1 MLECLCSLGRWS
13 DNAMSYQLSVRAIK
27 FQRVAF
33 ESFPCFKKKWAHL
46 ENLTNL
52 RSQASLRKPCGS
64 LITSESLNR
73 VQPKNKNFNNAFLI
87 LDGIAAQPEG
97 TFFKLLA
104 RIIVDAKYFFNRKV
118 RALITENYFK
128 TIFRMAKLQQKFRK
142 AIIGFRI
149 IPKRLKKINPFLLI
163 NQKNC

>member
-1 MLECLCSLGRWS
+1 MLPKKKKTIGLSVVMLECVCSLGRWS
-13 DNAMSYQLSVRAIK
+13 DNAMSYQPSVRGHKIPK
-27 FQRVAF
+27 AF
-33 ESFPCFKKKWAHL
+33 WSFPCFKKKWAHL

-73 VQPKNKNFNNAFLI
+73 VQPKNKNAFLI

-104 RIIVDAKYFFNRKV
+104 RIIVDAKYVVNRKV
-118 RALITENYFK
+118 RAMIRENYFANWIFG
-128 TIFRMAKLQQKFRK
+128 TIKSNFHQLSIFVHSWSTSEFFV
-142 AIIGFRI
+142 I
-149 IPKRLKKINPFLLI
+149 
-163 NQKNC
+163 